1 MRIVITGGG
10 TGGHVFPAIAVADEL
25 RSREPSATILYVGT
39 KGGIEERAA
48 ASAGLD
54 FRPISAAGWARISA
68 YRKPLAALKLL
79 FGFAQAFG
87 ALARYKPDVV
97 LGTGGYVSVP
107 VVAAAVVLRIPTVIH
122 EQNRYPGLANR
133 ILSRFVQHVAT
144 TYKDDTGSFPAE
156 KCVLSGMPLRKDI
169 LEQTGMHVS
178 PAHFGLDPS
187 KCTVFLLG
195 GSQGAHS
202 LNLAMV
208 DAMNVLDADRYQV
221 LFMTGKTDLEMVG
234 ERIKQSAVQ
243 AYVAP
248 FFDDIAKAYAA
259 SDLVICRAGAGTLAE
274 LTAFG
279 LPAILVPYPYAAGGH
294 QEANSMVMVEA
305 GAAKMVLDSDLD
317 GAKLAG
323 LIQELA
329 GDRNLLESM
338 RSKSRSLARP
348 HAARDIVD
356 MLRRAAA
363 RRK

>member
-25 RSREPSATILYVGT
+25 RGCEPAPTILYVGT

-48 ASAGLD
+48 SSAGLD
-54 FRPISAAGWARISA
+54 FHPISAAGWARVSP
-68 YRKPLAALKLL
+68 YRKPLAALRLCL
-79 FGFAQAFG
+79 GFVQACG
-87 ALARYKPDVV
+87 VLARFKPNVV

-107 VVAAAVVLRIPTVIH
+107 VVAAAVVLRVPTVIH

-133 ILSRFVQHVAT
+133 ILSRFVHHVAT
-144 TYKDDTGSFPAE
+144 TYEDDTGSFPAA
-156 KCVLSGMPLRKDI
+156 KRTLSGMPLRKDI
-169 LEQTGMHVS
+169 VEQIGTRVS

-187 KCTVFLLG
+187 KCTIFMLG

-202 LNLAMV
+202 LNLAMI
-208 DAMNVLDADRYQV
+208 DAMDVLDADRYQV
-221 LFMTGKTDLEMVG
+221 LFMTGKNDLEMVR
-234 ERIKQSAVQ
+234 ERVKQSPVQ

-294 QEANSMVMVEA
+294 QEANSRVMVEA
-305 GAAKMVLDSDLD
+305 GAATMVLDSDLD
-317 GAKLAG
+317 GGKLAA
-323 LIQELA
+323 LIQEIA
-329 GDRNLLESM
+329 GDPDLLESM
-338 RSKSRSLARP
+338 RDKSRSLARP
-348 HAARDIVD
+348 HATRDIAD
-356 MLRRAAA
+356 MLRRAATH
-363 RRK
+363 RK

>member
-25 RSREPSATILYVGT
+25 RASGPSADILYVGT
-39 KGGIEERAA
+39 RGGIEERAA
-48 ASAGLD
+48 TSAGLD
-54 FRPISAAGWARISA
+54 FRPISAAGWAGVSA
-68 YRKPLAALKLL
+68 YRKALAALKLL
-79 FGFAQAFG
+79 FGFVQAFG
-87 ALARYKPDVV
+87 VLARFKPDVV

-107 VVAAAVVLRIPTVIH
+107 VVAAAAVLRIPTVIH

-133 ILSRFVQHVAT
+133 ILSRFVQHVVT
-144 TYKDDTGSFPAE
+144 TYEDDTGSFPAA
-156 KCVLSGMPLRKDI
+156 KCTLSGMPLRKDI
-169 LEQTGMHVS
+169 VEQIGTRVS
-178 PAHFGLDPS
+178 PAQFELDPS
-187 KCTVFLLG
+187 KCTIFLLG

-202 LNLAMV
+202 LNLAMIE
-208 DAMNVLDADRYQV
+208 AMNVLDTDRYQV
-221 LFMTGKTDLEMVG
+221 LFMTGKNDLEMVR
-234 ERIKQSAVQ
+234 ERSEHCPVQ

-248 FFDDIAKAYAA
+248 FFDDIAQAYAA

-294 QEANSMVMVEA
+294 QEANSRVMVEA

-317 GAKLAG
+317 GKKLAG

-329 GDRNLLESM
+329 GDRSLLESM